1 VHSLGVEPVDHD
13 VMRQPPRRP
22 SDAIINRRLIS
33 NVILSAI
40 IIVAGTLWV
49 FDREVRHFMCY
60 MHYIA
65 VKICSTLYDCL
76 CIIVPC
82 ACQDG

>member
-1 VHSLGVEPVDHD
+1 MLLSVRSLGVEPVDHD

-49 FDREVRHFMCY
+49 FDREVRHFMYC
-60 MHYIA
+60 A
-65 VKICSTLYDCL
+65 LYCCEDL
-76 CIIVPC
+76 LNVE
-82 ACQDG
+82 